1 MFYLDRRIFASRRV
15 SIKFVAF
22 GSGIGSRLDE
32 GIYIWNTYFQGL
44 RRGEKRI
51 YVNRRGSYFIRNL
64 SEERRLIDDYLVH
77 FFFFFS
83 IGKRSFL
90 FFERGNYEDDGS
102 RASRRGFRKTRERSL
117 CKSKRGR
124 EGR

>member
-77 FFFFFS
+77 FFFFFFNREKKFS
-83 IGKRSFL
+83 L
-90 FFERGNYEDDGS
+90 FRTRQLRG
-102 RASRRGFRKTRERSL
+102 
-117 CKSKRGR
+117 
-124 EGR
+124 